1 MNIEMGMTDSYH
13 CGGTLAEHTVEKG
26 WAETFVFFWE
36 SVSGDKIRP
45 QYIQRK
51 DTKDTIVLL
60 PEEKANICQRDRKCW
75 RMPGACTYICDL

>member
-13 CGGTLAEHTVEKG
+13 RGGTLAEHTVEKG

-45 QYIQRK
+45 QYVRREE
-51 DTKDTIVLL
+51 TKDTIGRYHCFTSGR
-60 PEEKANICQRDRKCW
+60 EGEH
-75 RMPGACTYICDL
+75 M